1 MSLNISLLKN
11 VVRREDGSIVA
22 QCPACAAQCEDQTGR
37 NHLIV
42 FPNGR
47 YGCAIYPLD
56 HEGFGSEERKKHLR
70 KIHQLV
76 GLPFDDDVGGVGG
89 HFQNARPR
97 YVKRKPVATFR

>member
-1 MSLNISLLKN
+1 MSLNITMLKN
-11 VVRREDGSIVA
+11 VVRRDDGSIIA
-22 QCPACAAQCEDQTGR
+22 RCPACAAHGVDQTHG

-47 YGCAIYPLD
+47 YGCVLYPLD

-76 GLPFDDDVGGVGG
+76 GLPYDEEMGGVRG
-89 HFQNARPR
+89 QKCVPQPR
-97 YVKRKPVATFR
+97 YVKRKELAVCR